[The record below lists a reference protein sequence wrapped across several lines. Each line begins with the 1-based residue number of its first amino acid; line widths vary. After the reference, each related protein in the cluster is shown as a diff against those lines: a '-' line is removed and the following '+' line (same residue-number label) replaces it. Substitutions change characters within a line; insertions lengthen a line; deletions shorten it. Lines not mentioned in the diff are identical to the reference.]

1 MTEIFHL
8 IVCFGKK
15 KVKQMVLKLVI
26 NVLGLPLTPL
36 SSFGLALL
44 AFQTFGQHPQ
54 ITPVPL

>member
-1 MTEIFHL
+1 
-8 IVCFGKK
+8 
-15 KVKQMVLKLVI
+15 MVLKLVI